1 MNVPINHT
9 KKIVYCEGEHC
20 HRLPR
25 EAAESPSLENF
36 KSLLDIGPDT
46 LLWVV
51 EQVAGPNRLQ
61 RSLQTSVI
69 LWIYIKAVKA
79 TVGKK
84 AEFVNVICFRRYQV
98 NHFVPHSTKLQALD
112 STLFFLLWMC
122 SSLSWPYALEFISS
136 RFSVKSEQYSS
147 TRWTVTSGADLSW
160 PEEIILTSQIM
171 QPHWKFF
178 CWGGPWGNLTPA
190 ITFPITQGRKLMHS
204 SLFHFQSPKL

>member
-51 EQVAGPNRLQ
+51 EQVAGPNGLQ

-69 LWIYIKAVKA
+69 L
-79 TVGKK
+79 
-84 AEFVNVICFRRYQV
+84 
-98 NHFVPHSTKLQALD
+98 
-112 STLFFLLWMC
+112 
-122 SSLSWPYALEFISS
+122 
-136 RFSVKSEQYSS
+136 
-147 TRWTVTSGADLSW
+147 
-160 PEEIILTSQIM
+160 
-171 QPHWKFF
+171 
-178 CWGGPWGNLTPA
+178 
-190 ITFPITQGRKLMHS
+190 
-204 SLFHFQSPKL
+204 